1 MNLRTAVD
9 CQLAIRAPFHGF
21 ITPRPGPSPIT
32 AAFCGA
38 SRGRF
43 DSILDCSSPSRK
55 LCSPFAPPR
64 AWLCKHES
72 ATFAVYALGHVVE
85 ITPTVVKRYQT
96 DRRAEKA
103 GSEDHQRRGAA
114 AVAALSGNLPVTR

>member
-1 MNLRTAVD
+1 MLT
-9 CQLAIRAPFHGF
+9 
-21 ITPRPGPSPIT
+21 T

-38 SRGRF
+38 SRGRS

-64 AWLCKHES
+64 VWLRKHES
-72 ATFAVYALGHVVE
+72 ATFAVYALGYVTDHLGGKPVVE

-96 DRRAEKA
+96 DRLSEKA
-103 GSEDHQRRGAA
+103 GPKTINDEVLPLLR
-114 AVAALSGNLPVTR
+114 LSPETSP